1 MLSRRSQSYGKL
13 NRLVQ
18 GAANANLGVEAG
30 KSDVLVAC
38 ELRGADGIFTIHRI
52 GATYVARRGLDLKI
66 RILLRR

>member
-1 MLSRRSQSYGKL
+1 MLSCRSRSYGKL

-38 ELRGADGIFTIHRI
+38 EGGVDGIFTIHRI
-52 GATYVARRGLDLKI
+52 GATYVVRRGLDLKI
-66 RILLRR
+66 RILSRR